1 MTATDKPATNETVT
15 DKPVNEDSATE
26 TDAPAAAPAD
36 APTPTTTSPTTT
48 SPAATSPAATAP
60 AGGRPATVTRERRSG
75 ALTPT
80 GEEGFLTVEN
90 LTVQFPTADG
100 VVNAV
105 NGLSYSVP
113 LGRTLAIVG
122 ESGSGKSVSSM
133 AVLGLLDMRRTR
145 MTGSIRLGGTEIVG
159 MPEAELR
166 KVRGGQVAMVF
177 QDPQSS
183 LHPLFT
189 VGHQIVEAYLVHHK
203 GAGKATAKKR
213 AIEMLDLV
221 GIPNPQRR
229 FNQFPHEFSGGMR
242 QRAMIAMSL
251 VNDPKLLIADEPTT
265 ALDVT
270 VQAQILDLLNNLQ
283 KEFGS
288 AIVLI
293 THDLGV
299 VAEMADDVL
308 VMYAGRCVEYGTAE
322 DVLAQPRM
330 PYTWGLLESIPTVSA
345 ENDRLRPIKGLPP
358 SLLALPDGCS
368 FNPRCPYVDRV
379 QGGRCKSELPE
390 LLPVDGAGNHTSR
403 CHLRDPHGVYAAEV
417 EPRLG

>member
-1 MTATDKPATNETVT
+1 MTATDKPAT
-15 DKPVNEDSATE
+15 
-26 TDAPAAAPAD
+26 
-36 APTPTTTSPTTT
+36 
-48 SPAATSPAATAP
+48 
-60 AGGRPATVTRERRSG
+60 GGVRPSTVTRERRTGSL
-75 ALTPT
+75 APS
-80 GEEGFLTVEN
+80 GEEGFLVVED

-100 VVNAV
+100 LVNAV

-133 AVLGLLDMRRTR
+133 AVLGLHDMRRTR

-166 KVRGGQVAMVF
+166 RIRGGQVAMVF

-189 VGHQIVEAYLVHHK
+189 IGHQIVEAYQVHNRGNK
-203 GAGKATAKKR
+203 EAAKKR

-229 FNQFPHEFSGGMR
+229 FNQYPHEFSGGMR

-345 ENDRLRPIKGLPP
+345 AGSTEGERLRPIKGLPP
-358 SLLALPDGCS
+358 SLLALPGGCS
-368 FNPRCPYVDRV
+368 FNPRCPYAERV
-379 QGGRCKSELPE
+379 PGERCKHELPA
-390 LLPVDGAGNHTSR
+390 LLPVDGAGAHTSR
-403 CHLRDPHGVYAAEV
+403 CHLRDPAGVYAAEV